1 MRVSS
6 VEPPPMSTSV
16 PRSTARSQVAPTK
29 PRCASSVADSSE
41 MGSSAASSMAATASS
56 QFKALRMTAVANTS
70 IFSQSKYRARFAC
83 PRSTLTARSMPSWV
97 NTPSTT

>member
-16 PRSTARSQVAPTK
+16 PCTTVRSHVAPTK
-29 PRCASSVADSSE
+29 PRCASSCADSSE